1 MQAVSRAVKSVK
13 SIMKVAN
20 DVSSVFIHGYTSEEK
35 DSGTVTDEVPDS
47 TTPLNVTANSSFI
60 SAGGE
65 KVSDFT
71 KMLRSSHKRKFEE
84 SFVPEHYV
92 FPARS
97 GISRQK
103 YYGPRDTVINIIR
116 QKLGM

>member
-47 TTPLNVTANSSFI
+47 TTLSNVTANSSFI

-71 KMLRSSHKRKFEE
+71 RCFEALTNASLKSPSFLSIMSFLRVRAFHAKNITA
-84 SFVPEHYV
+84 PEI
-92 FPARS
+92 P
-97 GISRQK
+97 
-103 YYGPRDTVINIIR
+103 
-116 QKLGM
+116 